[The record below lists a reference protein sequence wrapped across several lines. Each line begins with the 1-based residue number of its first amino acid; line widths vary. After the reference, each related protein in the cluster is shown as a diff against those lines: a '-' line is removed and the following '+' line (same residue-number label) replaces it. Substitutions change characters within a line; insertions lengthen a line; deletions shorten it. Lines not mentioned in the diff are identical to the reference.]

1 MPNLISRPKKF
12 FDVRES
18 WQAAAGTYDLH
29 AVSAGRFVPNSADK
43 TAAFTVQPGDKYLGS
58 SGERAEI
65 VVGRWN
71 NSDRF
76 KISGQRAEP
85 EFYRVSVRCQVP
97 WTPPDVNEFGFA
109 WGIFFQIHGPDEFG
123 KSPALALHAEDGF
136 YLSVFGG
143 NVVGGSG
150 SKVSLAGQS
159 ILESGWVDFVV
170 EVLWRTSDDGYVRV
184 LSRPAGVQD
193 FAVAGQVQGV
203 PTLQWSGIELEHIH
217 YIKYGFYRS
226 ESDHINSVQVGELR
240 RSSSFEAAAA

>member
-1 MPNLISRPKKF
+1 MPNLISRSTKF

-29 AVSAGRFVPNSADK
+29 AVSAGRFVPNPAEK
-43 TAAFTVQPGDKYLGS
+43 TAEFTVQPGDKYLGS
-58 SGERAEI
+58 SGERAEV

-76 KISGQRAEP
+76 KISGQSSNP
-85 EFYRVSVRCQVP
+85 EFYRVSVRCQTP

-136 YLSVFGG
+136 FLSVFGG
-143 NVVGGSG
+143 NVIGGRG
-150 SKVSLAGQS
+150 EKVALASQPV
-159 ILESGWVDFVV
+159 LESGWVDFVV
-170 EVLWRTSDDGYVRV
+170 CVLWRTSDDGYVRV
-184 LSRPAGVQD
+184 FSRPAGAD
-193 FAVAGQVQGV
+193 YFSLAGQVLDV
-203 PTLQWSGIELEHIH
+203 PTLQWSGVEREHIH

-226 ESDHINSVQVGELR
+226 ESDHTNSLRVGELR
-240 RSSSFEAAAA
+240 RSSSFEVAAA

>member
-1 MPNLISRPKKF
+1 MPNLILRPTKHY
-12 FDVRES
+12 DVRES

-29 AVSAGRFVPNSADK
+29 AVSAGRFVPNPADK

-143 NVVGGSG
+143 NVVGDSG

-184 LSRPAGVQD
+184 LSRPAGVD
-193 FAVAGQVQGV
+193 YFSLAGQVLGV
-203 PTLQWSGIELEHIH
+203 PTLQWSGVEREHTH
-217 YIKYGFYRS
+217 YIKYGIYRS
-226 ESDHINSVQVGELR
+226 ESDHTNAVQVGQLIR
-240 RSSSFEAAAA
+240 TSDFHVAIA